1 MFRKISNMNSKS
13 PEESNQTI
21 LRDVSD
27 LETTTNPESSKDSSK
42 SEQTNLTK
50 FEPQMDEIF
59 NKNGMN

>member
-1 MFRKISNMNSKS
+1 MNSKS